1 MEAIQWKTAGCA
13 RRRSAYPEVRRVGQ
27 LANGREGRIAHGV
40 PAWRLCAGRRGAAA
54 ILSGPPDPQVRIA
67 DRPSP
72 PALSPEPRHPPCTL
86 FRDVD
91 GARLCAD
98 GSAVC
103 IGAFDGLHL
112 GHQALVAETVA
123 RARALGLPA
132 AAVTFEPLPREFFAP
147 ADPPPRLTLAR
158 TRVELLHGLGI
169 DLVGLLR
176 FDAGLAAM
184 SAEAFVRRLL
194 VGRLGA
200 RSVRVGPGF
209 RFGHRRAGDLALL
222 QSMGGDLGADG
233 FEAEAI
239 APVLLDGERV
249 SSTRVRSALA
259 AGDFAAAARLL
270 GRPYA
275 IAGTVVHGRRLGRSL
290 GYPTANLRLGGRTP
304 PLRGI
309 FATRVHGVGAAPMPS
324 VSSLG
329 TRPTV
334 DGGELLLE
342 AHLFDFDGDLYGR
355 RIAVEFVDK
364 LRDEARFDD
373 LPALVAQMDRD
384 AARARAVLAAAPA
397 SDDLPFP
404 QRASA

>member
-1 MEAIQWKTAGCA
+1 MRRPWRSSGCGRGTCAITSRRLRA
-13 RRRSAYPEVRRVGQ
+13 RA
-27 LANGREGRIAHGV
+27 A
-40 PAWRLCAGRRGAAA
+40 AGRPLYFAA
-54 ILSGPPDPQVRIA
+54 LPTRRVRIA
-67 DRPSP
+67 DRPST

-91 GARLCAD
+91 GGRLCTD

-123 RARALGLPA
+123 RARALGVPA
-132 AAVTFEPLPREFFAP
+132 VAVTFEPLPREYFAP
-147 ADPPPRLTLAR
+147 DAPPPRLTLAR
-158 TRVELLHGLGI
+158 TKVELLHAMGI

-176 FDAGLAAM
+176 FDDRLAAM
-184 SAEAFVRRLL
+184 SAEEFVRNLL

-222 QSMGGDLGADG
+222 QSMGRDLGPDG
-233 FEAEAI
+233 FEADAI

-249 SSTRVRSALA
+249 SSTRVRAALA
-259 AGDFAAAARLL
+259 ASDFAAAVRLL
-270 GRPYA
+270 DRPYA
-275 IAGTVVHGRRLGRSL
+275 IAGTVVHGRELGRKL

-309 FATRVHGVGAAPMPS
+309 FATRVHGVGESPMPS

-329 TRPTV
+329 TRPTL
-334 DGGELLLE
+334 DGSELLLE

-373 LPALVAQMDRD
+373 LPSLVAQMDRD
-384 AARARAVLAAAPA
+384 AALAREVLAVAPA
-397 SDDLPFP
+397 RNEHPLS